1 MKISKCFILH
11 LFVFITK
18 ATLPYFSGIVLEKT
32 FWTFLGVKNSFFLTF
47 PLKMEYF
54 STPPQHTSQYF
65 GQESRR
71 SGKFL
76 GNTIKHSI
84 VSIHFTTPPT
94 KHAPKAILSGITKGK
109 FAVKLMKIKLQG
121 PSFART
127 SPKALGGLH
136 KFVHMDIYFWQFAVV
151 RFFCP
156 HSLKWSLRWNM
167 L

>member
-1 MKISKCFILH
+1 MLDSSPFCLYNQSNFALLLWHCSGKDFLNLPGSKKFLFPYISTENGIL
-11 LFVFITK
+11 L
-18 ATLPYFSGIVLEKT
+18 Y
-32 FWTFLGVKNSFFLTF
+32 
-47 PLKMEYF
+47 
-54 STPPQHTSQYF
+54 PPQHTSQYF

-136 KFVHMDIYFWQFAVV
+136 KFVHMDIYFRQLAVV